1 MTDLN
6 VLAPRTIRLASA
18 WHICGLDG
26 WPCGACLT
34 KLKSLEPGRGPGV
47 EGIAGAFPALI
58 PGAHLPPGAR
68 PRDPSVWKTEWP
80 LLAHVAERNSI
91 RTSSE
96 KRAGVN

>member
-6 VLAPRTIRLASA
+6 VLAPRTIKLASA

-47 EGIAGAFPALI
+47 EGIAGGL
-58 PGAHLPPGAR
+58 PGAHPGGTPPSRREAEGPLSMENRVAS
-68 PRDPSVWKTEWP
+68 PSP
-80 LLAHVAERNSI
+80 CGR
-91 RTSSE
+91 E
-96 KRAGVN
+96 K